1 MSLREAWA
9 DNSEDW
15 IRWARAPGD
24 DSCWRF
30 CVLRSRWVR
39 RCRAVDKEMTNWLA
53 GQVSDLQL
61 ERISGAD
68 GAALVDPLFR
78 EYGLWVADQLLAHHG
93 LRFSEADLE
102 RHHTAFRGEL
112 PGLVGPRGRL
122 LLARIGDEPVGVG
135 TLKPVDG
142 ATGEIKRMYVRPAA
156 RGRGVGRALLE
167 RLVADARADGYVVVR
182 LETLDFMKEA
192 HTLYR
197 SLGFIGTTVFEG
209 SEAVAAGIDSHT
221 HYLELR
227 LPTAV
232 GTG

>member
-1 MSLREAWA
+1 
-9 DNSEDW
+9 
-15 IRWARAPGD
+15 
-24 DSCWRF
+24 
-30 CVLRSRWVR
+30 
-39 RCRAVDKEMTNWLA
+39 MTNWLA

-61 ERISGAD
+61 ERIIGAD

-93 LRFSEADLE
+93 LRFPEADLE

-135 TLKPVDG
+135 TLKPVDA
-142 ATGEIKRMYVRPAA
+142 ATGEIKRMYVRPTA

-197 SLGFIGTTVFEG
+197 SLGFIDTTVFEG
-209 SEAVAAGIDSHT
+209 SEAVAAGIDSYT

-232 GTG
+232 GPG